1 MWSNIP
7 KWLDKTILG
16 IVFDYQEERGF
27 FFVGTMISTEPTAKG
42 LVQVPF
48 CWHFKPYKPRER
60 FMNML
65 SPVPQNGDVSSAAG
79 VHYIKLR
86 ILSCEL
92 FLVVMSGS

>member
-1 MWSNIP
+1 
-7 KWLDKTILG
+7 
-16 IVFDYQEERGF
+16 
-27 FFVGTMISTEPTAKG
+27 MI
-42 LVQVPF
+42 
-48 CWHFKPYKPRER
+48 
-60 FMNML
+60 ML